1 MSRRSGHS
9 STSKV
14 RFLFYTTLTS
24 SRPDDGCTLH
34 PTAPSHTSILTRDPS
49 CSQTDYLPPDTT
61 LPTTLYTLFLS
72 PSSPL
77 QTALR
82 TLTSAISTLTTHL
95 VPVINAL
102 LDRAA
107 TLFSSTSPDIL
118 ALASLLLLTFLA
130 WQLLSLVRR
139 IIAFWTRLVFR
150 LFFWAVIGSVVAMA
164 WQRGVE
170 QTARDAVVVGA
181 KVAGWMVG
189 VAQTWWEEF
198 EKAQEVQGEWR
209 RYQQQQQQQQQ
220 YGGGY
225 AGQQRAQGSGWG
237 YYQQGRGR

>member
-1 MSRRSGHS
+1 M
-9 STSKV
+9 
-14 RFLFYTTLTS
+14 
-24 SRPDDGCTLH
+24 D
-34 PTAPSHTSILTRDPS
+34 APPQWTFEYL
-49 CSQTDYLPPDTT
+49 QAYLPPDTA
-61 LPTTLYTLFLS
+61 LPTTLYALFLS

-82 TLTSAISTLTTHL
+82 TLTSALSALTTHL
-95 VPVINAL
+95 VPVVNAL

-107 TLFSSTSPDIL
+107 ALFSSASPDIV

-130 WQLLSLVRR
+130 WQILSIVRR

-150 LFFWAVIGSVVAMA
+150 LFFWAVIGLVVAMA

-181 KVAGWMVG
+181 KLAGWMVG

-198 EKAQEVQGEWR
+198 EKAQEMQGEWR
-209 RYQQQQQQQQQ
+209 KYQQQQQQQ
-220 YGGGY
+220 YRGGY
-225 AGQQRAQGSGWG
+225 AGQQRAAQGSGWE
-237 YYQQGRGR
+237 Y